1 MAPHAKAY
9 LAYACK
15 MALSFHRLP
24 KKISRS
30 SLKDLELQRE
40 ADISG
45 EPKDDDHP
53 NIKEI
58 RRRLVAMIEEA
69 AECNFI

>member
-1 MAPHAKAY
+1 MENFLFLLFMLVILTTVFTPHQK
-9 LAYACK
+9 
-15 MALSFHRLP
+15 S
-24 KKISRS
+24 SRS

-40 ADISG
+40 ADIGG